1 MECSVVFRCEC
12 NDKTYPTK
20 SALKSHKKTK
30 SHKAYEE
37 AKELRQLKIDLTNR
51 DNTIISLNNTISLLK
66 DLNTTLIKRL
76 DIDNKH

>member
-20 SALKSHKKTK
+20 SALNSHKKTK

-37 AKELRQLKIDLTNR
+37 EKEY
-51 DNTIISLNNTISLLK
+51 TILCLNNTLKLLE
-66 DLNTTLIKRL
+66 DFNTTLIKRT
-76 DIDNKH
+76 

>member
-1 MECSVVFRCEC
+1 MECSVIFRCEC

-20 SALKSHKKTK
+20 SALNSHKKTK

-51 DNTIISLNNTISLLK
+51 DNMILSLNNTIQLLK
-66 DLNTTLIKRL
+66 ELNTTLIKR
-76 DIDNKH
+76 IDVET